1 VVDYMSLEEQV
12 DKDFERA
19 RRRAI
24 MGRLAAR
31 LRGDR
36 RRNGLLPFDEVRRA
50 AGAEN
55 RTYRGGRLV
64 EVSKI
69 VGSVGRH
76 AEFDANFMPTKASAT
91 RWKGVDRAFQ
101 RGVDLPP
108 VSLYRIGDLYFVHD
122 GNHRVSVARYHGVEW
137 VDAEV
142 TEFRP
147 WPAVVLEASQAEPSR
162 AGPLTLPPSSSS
174 PSTAPVT

>member
-1 VVDYMSLEEQV
+1 MVDYMSLEEQV

-19 RRRAI
+19 RRRAFVARV
-24 MGRLAAR
+24 MAR
-31 LRGDR
+31 LRRDPRESGIVA
-36 RRNGLLPFDEVRRA
+36 FDEVRRA
-50 AGAEN
+50 ARADN
-55 RTYRGGRLV
+55 RFYWGSKIV

-76 AEFDANFMPTKASAT
+76 KEFDGRFMPTKASAFK
-91 RWKGVDRAFQ
+91 WKRVDRAFR

-108 VSLYRIGDLYFVHD
+108 VSLYQIGDKYFVHD

-137 VDAEV
+137 MDAEV

-147 WPAVVLEASQAEPSR
+147 WLVSDTEASSRASSSRAEP
-162 AGPLTLPPSSSS
+162 LPKS
-174 PSTAPVT
+174 PIASPVAPT

>member
-1 VVDYMSLEEQV
+1 MVDYMSLEEQV

-19 RRRAI
+19 RRRAFVARV
-24 MGRLAAR
+24 MAR
-31 LRGDR
+31 LRRDPRESGIVA
-36 RRNGLLPFDEVRRA
+36 FDEVRRA
-50 AGAEN
+50 ARADN
-55 RTYRGGRLV
+55 RFYRGSKIV

-76 AEFDANFMPTKASAT
+76 KEFDGRFMPTKASAFK
-91 RWKGVDRAFQ
+91 WKRVDRAFR

-108 VSLYRIGDLYFVHD
+108 VSLYQIGDKYFVHD

-137 VDAEV
+137 MDAEV

-147 WPAVVLEASQAEPSR
+147 WLVSDTEASSRASSSRAEP
-162 AGPLTLPPSSSS
+162 LPKS
-174 PSTAPVT
+174 PIASPVAPT